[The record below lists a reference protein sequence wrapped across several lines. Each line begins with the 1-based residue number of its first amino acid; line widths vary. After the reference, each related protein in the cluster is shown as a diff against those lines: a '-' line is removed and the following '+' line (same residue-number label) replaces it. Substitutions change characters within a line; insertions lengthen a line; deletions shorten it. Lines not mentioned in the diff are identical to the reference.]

1 MANKKNANN
10 PKKQANVYGALKVAC
25 FGGEFL
31 SALLP
36 LFVYVMVNH
45 SQYFVEYEGVKY
57 GVSFFMAMALV
68 GITIIGVSGEK
79 IKGSLLSFTLK
90 IGIFAFI
97 VTMIG
102 QLANDLASMLW
113 CVFFGLLGSQG
124 FELGGKY
131 FDKQKKLKLKAIEQA
146 RMNKDIANATKIIED
161 KENKK
166 SA

>member
-1 MANKKNANN
+1 MAKKKKTI
-10 PKKQANVYGALKVAC
+10 KKQANQYGALKWAC

-36 LFVYVMVNH
+36 LFIYVMVNH
-45 SQYFVEYEGVKY
+45 NSYFVEYEGVKY

-79 IKGSLLSFTLK
+79 IKGSLLSFTIK

-97 VTMIG
+97 VKMIG
-102 QLANDLASMLW
+102 NLANDLSNMLF

-131 FDKQKKLKLKAIEQA
+131 FKNKQELKLNAIKQAKSENDIEQA
-146 RMNKDIANATKIIED
+146 KTEIK
-161 KENKK
+161 
-166 SA
+166 

>member
-1 MANKKNANN
+1 MAEKKKKSV
-10 PKKQANVYGALKVAC
+10 KKQANQFGALKVGC
-25 FGGEFL
+25 FVGEFV

-45 SQYFVEYEGVKY
+45 GQYFIEYEGVKY

-79 IKGSLLSFTLK
+79 IKGSLLSFTIK

-97 VTMIG
+97 VQMIG
-102 QLANDLASMLW
+102 ALANDLASMLW

-131 FDKQKKLKLKAIEQA
+131 FKGRQQDKLNAIKKA
-146 RMNKDIANATKIIED
+146 
-161 KENKK
+161 KENNDVAQATEELKK
-166 SA
+166 

>member
-1 MANKKNANN
+1 MAKKKKKSV
-10 PKKQANVYGALKVAC
+10 KKQANQFGALKVGC
-25 FGGEFL
+25 FVGEFV

-36 LFVYVMVNH
+36 LFIYVMVNH
-45 SQYFVEYEGVKY
+45 SEYFVEYEGVKY

-102 QLANDLASMLW
+102 QLVTDLSQMLW

-131 FDKQKKLKLKAIEQA
+131 FKKQQNLKLEAIKEA
-146 RMNKDIANATKIIED
+146 KMNKDIEQASGEL
-161 KENKK
+161 KK
-166 SA
+166 

>member
-1 MANKKNANN
+1 MATKQKTI
-10 PKKQANVYGALKVAC
+10 KQQANTYRNLKVAC

-31 SALLP
+31 SALTP

-45 SQYFVEYEGVKY
+45 NQYFVEYEGIKY

-102 QLANDLASMLW
+102 QLAQDLSNMLW

-131 FDKQKKLKLKAIEQA
+131 FKEKQNLKLDAIKQAKSQNDIEQA
-146 RMNKDIANATKIIED
+146 KTEIK
-161 KENKK
+161 
-166 SA
+166 

>member
-1 MANKKNANN
+1 MTKSKKTIKQQANK
-10 PKKQANVYGALKVAC
+10 YGALKWGC
-25 FGGEFL
+25 FGGEFV

-45 SQYFVEYEGVKY
+45 SEYFVEYEGIKY

-90 IGIFAFI
+90 IGIFSFI
-97 VTMIG
+97 VMMIG
-102 QLANDLASMLW
+102 QLANDLANMLW

-131 FDKQKKLKLKAIEQA
+131 FKNKQQLKLNAIKQAKSETDIEQA
-146 RMNKDIANATKIIED
+146 
-161 KENKK
+161 K
-166 SA
+166 SEIK

>member
-1 MANKKNANN
+1 MAQKKKKSV
-10 PKKQANVYGALKVAC
+10 KKQANQFGALKVGC
-25 FGGEFL
+25 FVGEFV

-36 LFVYVMVNH
+36 LFIYVMVNH
-45 SQYFVEYEGVKY
+45 SQYFVEYEGIKY

-79 IKGSLLSFTLK
+79 IKGSLLSFTIK

-97 VTMIG
+97 VKMIG
-102 QLANDLASMLW
+102 SLANDLANMLF

-131 FDKQKKLKLKAIEQA
+131 FKGKQQDKLNAIKQA
-146 RMNKDIANATKIIED
+146 KSENDISQAKQELE
-161 KENKK
+161 K
-166 SA
+166 

>member
-1 MANKKNANN
+1 MATKQKTI
-10 PKKQANVYGALKVAC
+10 KQQANTYRNLKVAC

-31 SALLP
+31 SALTP

-45 SQYFVEYEGVKY
+45 SEYFIQYDGIKY

-102 QLANDLASMLW
+102 QLAQDLSNMLW

-131 FDKQKKLKLKAIEQA
+131 FKEKQNLKLDAIKQAKAQNDIEQA
-146 RMNKDIANATKIIED
+146 KTEIK
-161 KENKK
+161 
-166 SA
+166 

>member
-1 MANKKNANN
+1 MA
-10 PKKQANVYGALKVAC
+10 KKQKTIKQQANTYRNLKVGC
-25 FGGEFL
+25 FLGEFV

-36 LFVYVMVNH
+36 LFIYVMVNH

-79 IKGSLLSFTLK
+79 IKGSLLSFTIK

-97 VTMIG
+97 VKMIG
-102 QLANDLASMLW
+102 ALAVDLSNMMF

-131 FDKQKKLKLKAIEQA
+131 FKGKQQDKLNAIKKAKE
-146 RMNKDIANATKIIED
+146 NNDIAQATDEI
-161 KENKK
+161 KK
-166 SA
+166 

>member
-1 MANKKNANN
+1 MA
-10 PKKQANVYGALKVAC
+10 KKQKTIKQQANTYRNLKVGC
-25 FGGEFL
+25 FLGEFV

-36 LFVYVMVNH
+36 LFIYVMVNH

-97 VTMIG
+97 VKMIG
-102 QLANDLASMLW
+102 SLANDLSSMLF

-131 FDKQKKLKLKAIEQA
+131 FKKQQNLKLEAIKEA
-146 RMNKDIANATKIIED
+146 KMNKDISQATTEI
-161 KENKK
+161 KK
-166 SA
+166 

>member
-1 MANKKNANN
+1 MAQKTIKQ
-10 PKKQANVYGALKVAC
+10 QANTYGALKWSC

-31 SALLP
+31 SALTP
-36 LFVYVMVNH
+36 LFVYVMINH
-45 SQYFVEYEGVKY
+45 SQYFVEYEGIKY

-68 GITIIGVSGEK
+68 GITIIGVSGDK

-102 QLANDLASMLW
+102 QLANDLANMLW

-131 FDKQKKLKLKAIEQA
+131 FKNKQEIKLNAIKQAKEQTDIEQA
-146 RMNKDIANATKIIED
+146 KNEI
-161 KENKK
+161 
-166 SA
+166 

>member
-1 MANKKNANN
+1 MANKNKNN
-10 PKKQANVYGALKVAC
+10 PKKQANKYGTLKVLC

-36 LFVYVMVNH
+36 LFIYVMVNH
-45 SQYFVEYEGVKY
+45 NQYFVEYEGIKY

-97 VTMIG
+97 VQMIG
-102 QLANDLASMLW
+102 SLANDLANMLW

-131 FDKQKKLKLKAIEQA
+131 FKKQQNLKLEAIKQA
-146 RMNKDIANATKIIED
+146 KMNKDIANATTILNE
-161 KENKK
+161 KEKK
-166 SA
+166 